1 MLVFVNITKL
11 SIQHF
16 KTNSFV
22 VGGNG
27 WVGVCL
33 CIFERKYYLQNDHR
47 ILHQR
52 VGSSL

>member
-33 CIFERKYYLQNDHR
+33 CILERKPVERSAVLPAE
-47 ILHQR
+47 
-52 VGSSL
+52 